1 MQTTIKFNHTISAI
15 ISLTFV
21 IISSLLLSACGDLS
35 YKRGASYQDLDKDKL
50 ACAASIPP
58 SKPVAH
64 INEKEAAKNTDEVI
78 KQCLQARG
86 WAVQNLGESHML
98 SGLLFTLPSSTKDA
112 STEKAHHVTPN
123 TNDLSAGQ
131 LNTSEMDKK
140 AAEPTKSEVFDDD
153 PYQVFKINS
162 WWKSGSTANALK
174 TDINRCVGKLG
185 EAHKPSSSYQT
196 ATRGLIMCMQE
207 EGWRAWRQPVSQN

>member
-78 KQCLQARG
+78 K
-86 WAVQNLGESHML
+86 
-98 SGLLFTLPSSTKDA
+98 
-112 STEKAHHVTPN
+112 
-123 TNDLSAGQ
+123 
-131 LNTSEMDKK
+131 
-140 AAEPTKSEVFDDD
+140 
-153 PYQVFKINS
+153 
-162 WWKSGSTANALK
+162 
-174 TDINRCVGKLG
+174 
-185 EAHKPSSSYQT
+185 
-196 ATRGLIMCMQE
+196 
-207 EGWRAWRQPVSQN
+207 